1 MNASSG
7 AEVRQHILNIAKPIM
22 LHKGF
27 SAVGLNEILAAAGIP
42 KGSFYHYFGSKEAF
56 GEALLEAYFDGYL
69 AHLDNLLKHH
79 EGTGAQR
86 LMTYWG
92 NWLHTQCADD
102 LEGKCL
108 AVKLGAEVS
117 DLSEAMRAVLRRGT
131 GQIIERIAGGIDA
144 AWPTVRCTASTIPRT
159 RPRLSTNQWLGATLL
174 EKIHRNRK
182 PLEHAMRETRRMLN
196 LPPVTEED
204 AGVMQA
210 HWRALFCSNARR
222 LVY

>member
-56 GEALLEAYFDGYL
+56 GEALLESYFDGYL
-69 AHLDNLLKHH
+69 THLDNLFKHQA
-79 EGTGAQR
+79 GTGAER
-86 LMTYWG
+86 LMTYWR

-102 LEGKCL
+102 PEGKCL

-117 DLSEAMRAVLRRGT
+117 DLSEAMRTVLRHGT
-131 GQIIERIAGGIDA
+131 SQIIERLAGGIEAGLADGSLSGVADPSHTA
-144 AWPTVRCTASTIPRT
+144 AI
-159 RPRLSTNQWLGATLL
+159 LYELWLGATLL
-174 EKIHRNRK
+174 EKIHRNRQ
-182 PLEHAMRETRRMLN
+182 PLERAMVETRRMLN
-196 LPPVTEED
+196 LPPLEPRGAE
-204 AGVMQA
+204 
-210 HWRALFCSNARR
+210 S
-222 LVY
+222 

>member
-69 AHLDNLLKHH
+69 EHLDNLLLRQP
-79 EGTGAQR
+79 GSAAAR
-86 LMTYWG
+86 LMSYWG

-102 LEGKCL
+102 PEGKCL

-117 DLSEAMRAVLRRGT
+117 DLSESMRAVLRRGT
-131 GQIIERIAGGIDA
+131 GQIIDRLAASIEAGLADGSLHGIAD
-144 AWPTVRCTASTIPRT
+144 PLHTAST
-159 RPRLSTNQWLGATLL
+159 LYELWLGATLL
-174 EKIHRNRK
+174 EKMHRNRK
-182 PLEHAMRETRRMLN
+182 PLETAMAATLRMLN
-196 LPPVTEED
+196 LPQPDMPGE
-204 AGVMQA
+204 
-210 HWRALFCSNARR
+210 RS
-222 LVY
+222 

>member
-56 GEALLEAYFDGYL
+56 GEALLESYFEGYL
-69 AHLDNLLKHH
+69 EHLDNLLGHQA
-79 EGTGAQR
+79 GTGAQR

-102 LEGKCL
+102 PEGKCL

-117 DLSEAMRAVLRRGT
+117 DLSEAMRAVLRQGT
-131 GQIIERIAGGIDA
+131 SQIIERLAGGIEAGLADGSLSGIADPSHTA
-144 AWPTVRCTASTIPRT
+144 AI
-159 RPRLSTNQWLGATLL
+159 LYEMWLGATLL
-174 EKIHRNRK
+174 EKIHRDRK
-182 PLEHAMRETRRMLN
+182 PLERAMVETRRMLN
-196 LPPVTEED
+196 LPPAEHGG
-204 AGVMQA
+204 AQ
-210 HWRALFCSNARR
+210 S
-222 LVY
+222 

>member
-56 GEALLEAYFDGYL
+56 GEALLEAYFDSYH
-69 AHLDNLLKHH
+69 AHLDNLLVRQPA
-79 EGTGAQR
+79 GTGAER
-86 LMTYWG
+86 LMTYWR

-102 LEGKCL
+102 PQGKCL

-117 DLSEAMRAVLRRGT
+117 DLSEAMRAVLRQGT
-131 GQIIERIAGGIDA
+131 SQIIERLAGGIETGLADGSLHGIDDPSHTA
-144 AWPTVRCTASTIPRT
+144 AT
-159 RPRLSTNQWLGATLL
+159 LYELWLGATLL
-174 EKIHRNRK
+174 EKIHRDRK
-182 PLEHAMRETRRMLN
+182 PLERAMVETRRMLN
-196 LPPVTEED
+196 LPQS
-204 AGVMQA
+204 AGNGAWQ
-210 HWRALFCSNARR
+210 
-222 LVY
+222 

>member
-56 GEALLEAYFDGYL
+56 SEALLESYFEGYL
-69 AHLDNLLKHH
+69 AHLDNLLKHQA
-79 EGTGAQR
+79 GTGAER

-102 LEGKCL
+102 PEGKCL

-131 GQIIERIAGGIDA
+131 SQIIERLAGGIEAGLADGSLGQVDDPPYTA
-144 AWPTVRCTASTIPRT
+144 AI
-159 RPRLSTNQWLGATLL
+159 LYELWLGATLL
-174 EKIHRNRK
+174 EKIHRTRK
-182 PLEHAMRETRRMLN
+182 PLERAMTETRRMLN
-196 LPPVTEED
+196 LPPVAHD
-204 AGVMQA
+204 GVQ
-210 HWRALFCSNARR
+210 S
-222 LVY
+222 

>member
-56 GEALLEAYFDGYL
+56 GEALLDAYFEGYL
-69 AHLDNLLKHH
+69 AHLDNLLEHRA
-79 EGTGAQR
+79 GTGAER

-102 LEGKCL
+102 PEGKCL
-108 AVKLGAEVS
+108 AVKLGAEVA

-131 GQIIERIAGGIDA
+131 SAIIERLAGGIEAGLADGSLSAVDDPPHTA
-144 AWPTVRCTASTIPRT
+144 AI
-159 RPRLSTNQWLGATLL
+159 LYELWLGATLL

-182 PLEHAMRETRRMLN
+182 PLERAMVETRRMLN
-196 LPPVTEED
+196 LPP
-204 AGVMQA
+204 AA
-210 HWRALFCSNARR
+210 HDGAQS
-222 LVY
+222 

>member
-56 GEALLEAYFDGYL
+56 GEALLESYFEGYL
-69 AHLDNLLKHH
+69 EHLDNLLGRQV
-79 EGTGAQR
+79 GTGAQR

-102 LEGKCL
+102 PEGKCL

-117 DLSEAMRAVLRRGT
+117 DLSEAMRAVLRQGT
-131 GQIIERIAGGIDA
+131 SQIIERLAGGIEAGLADGSLSGIADPSHTA
-144 AWPTVRCTASTIPRT
+144 AI
-159 RPRLSTNQWLGATLL
+159 LYEMWLGATLL
-174 EKIHRNRK
+174 EKIHRDRK
-182 PLEHAMRETRRMLN
+182 PLERAMVETRRMLN
-196 LPPVTEED
+196 LPPAEHGG
-204 AGVMQA
+204 AQ
-210 HWRALFCSNARR
+210 S
-222 LVY
+222 

>member
-56 GEALLEAYFDGYL
+56 GEALLEAYFEGYL
-69 AHLDNLLKHH
+69 AHLDNLFRHQA
-79 EGTGAQR
+79 GTGAER

-102 LEGKCL
+102 PEGKCL

-131 GQIIERIAGGIDA
+131 SQIIERLAGGIEAGLADGSLRAVDDPPHTA
-144 AWPTVRCTASTIPRT
+144 AI
-159 RPRLSTNQWLGATLL
+159 LYELWLGATLL

-182 PLEHAMRETRRMLN
+182 PLERAMVETRRMLN
-196 LPPVTEED
+196 LPP
-204 AGVMQA
+204 AA
-210 HWRALFCSNARR
+210 HDGAQS
-222 LVY
+222 

>member
-56 GEALLEAYFDGYL
+56 GEALLESYFEGYL
-69 AHLDNLLKHH
+69 EHLDNLLKRQP
-79 EGTGAQR
+79 GTGAER
-86 LMTYWG
+86 LLTYWG

-102 LEGKCL
+102 PEGKCL

-131 GQIIERIAGGIDA
+131 GQIIERLAGGIEA
-144 AWPTVRCTASTIPRT
+144 ALADGSLSGVDDPAYTAAI
-159 RPRLSTNQWLGATLL
+159 LYELWLGATLL
-174 EKIHRNRK
+174 EKIHRDRK
-182 PLEHAMRETRRMLN
+182 PLERAMVETRRLLN
-196 LPPVTEED
+196 LPPAEHDDV
-204 AGVMQA
+204 
-210 HWRALFCSNARR
+210 SS
-222 LVY
+222 

>member
-56 GEALLEAYFDGYL
+56 GEALLESYFEGYL
-69 AHLDNLLKHH
+69 EHLDNLLKHQA
-79 EGTGAQR
+79 GTGAER
-86 LMTYWG
+86 LMTYWS

-102 LEGKCL
+102 PEGKCL

-117 DLSEAMRAVLRRGT
+117 DLSEAMRTVLRHGT
-131 GQIIERIAGGIDA
+131 GQIIERLAGGIEAGLADGSLGGVADPSHTA
-144 AWPTVRCTASTIPRT
+144 AI
-159 RPRLSTNQWLGATLL
+159 LYELWLGATLL

-182 PLEHAMRETRRMLN
+182 PLERAMVETRRMLN
-196 LPPVTEED
+196 LPPLEPSG
-204 AGVMQA
+204 AQ
-210 HWRALFCSNARR
+210 S
-222 LVY
+222 

>member
-7 AEVRQHILNIAKPIM
+7 AEVRHHILNIAKPIM

-56 GEALLEAYFDGYL
+56 GEALLESYFEGYL
-69 AHLDNLLKHH
+69 EHLDNLLGQQA
-79 EGTGAQR
+79 GTGAQR

-102 LEGKCL
+102 PEGKCL

-131 GQIIERIAGGIDA
+131 DQIIERLAGGIEAGLADGSLSGVDDPAHTA
-144 AWPTVRCTASTIPRT
+144 AI
-159 RPRLSTNQWLGATLL
+159 LYELWLGSTLL
-174 EKIHRNRK
+174 EKIHRNRR
-182 PLEHAMRETRRMLN
+182 PLERAMLETRRMLN
-196 LPPVTEED
+196 LPSFEPD
-204 AGVMQA
+204 G
-210 HWRALFCSNARR
+210 ALS
-222 LVY
+222 

>member
-56 GEALLEAYFDGYL
+56 GEALLESYFEGYL
-69 AHLDNLLKHH
+69 EHLDNLLKHQA
-79 EGTGAQR
+79 GTGAER
-86 LMTYWG
+86 LMTYWS

-102 LEGKCL
+102 PEGKCL

-117 DLSEAMRAVLRRGT
+117 DLSEAMRTVLRHGT
-131 GQIIERIAGGIDA
+131 GQIIERLAGGIEAGLADGSLGGVADPSHTA
-144 AWPTVRCTASTIPRT
+144 AI
-159 RPRLSTNQWLGATLL
+159 LYELWLGATLL

-182 PLEHAMRETRRMLN
+182 PLERAMIETRRMLN
-196 LPPVTEED
+196 LPPLEPSG
-204 AGVMQA
+204 AQ
-210 HWRALFCSNARR
+210 S
-222 LVY
+222 